1 MTIFITV
8 KEAVERT
15 GLSESA
21 MRRVMQPIIKGEGH
35 PDRGFIQPDP
45 SEARELRLKGESFAW
60 RISEEL
66 LDREMA
72 DRAKKAKPESKP
84 TGGSAGQDHLMAML
98 QMLQKEL
105 DIKNVQIDSQTQLLR
120 DFSERVREG
129 NILIGSLQKQL
140 APVARQEAVDMSP
153 ANTSDEGATSHRDS
167 ADGTSAKKRNWLL
180 RKLF

>member
-1 MTIFITV
+1 
-8 KEAVERT
+8 
-15 GLSESA
+15 
-21 MRRVMQPIIKGEGH
+21 MRRVMQPIIKGEEH

-45 SEARELRLKGESFAW
+45 HEARELRLKGESFAW

-72 DRAKKAKPESKP
+72 DRAKKVKPESKP
-84 TGGSAGQDHLMAML
+84 TGGTSGQDHLLAMI

-105 DIKNVQIDSQTQLLR
+105 DIKNQQIDSQTQLLR
-120 DFSERVREG
+120 DFSERMREG

-140 APVARQEAVDMSP
+140 APVVRPEAVDV
-153 ANTSDEGATSHRDS
+153 TSADRGDEGAAARRDS
-167 ADGTSAKKRNWLL
+167 VDGTSAKKRNWLF